1 MNKTKYISTSAII
14 AALYIVL
21 TMVSNA
27 LGLASGAVQIRI
39 SEALCILPVFTPAAV
54 PGLFAGCIISN
65 IIAGGNIF
73 DIIFGSLATLI
84 GAIGTLKLKNHK
96 YLALIP
102 PIVSN
107 TIIVPIIL
115 CYAYGINQALYFVMF
130 TVGIGEVISCGVLG
144 MVLLKAMEKYKFKA

>member
-14 AALYIVL
+14 GALYIVL